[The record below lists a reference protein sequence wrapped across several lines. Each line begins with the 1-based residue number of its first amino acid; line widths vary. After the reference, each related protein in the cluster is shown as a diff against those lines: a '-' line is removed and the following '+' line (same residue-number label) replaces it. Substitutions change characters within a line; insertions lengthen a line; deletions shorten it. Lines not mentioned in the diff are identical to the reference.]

1 MFRIHMLAA
10 DHGDCLWVEYGDTH
24 PPKRILIDAGTVGTF
39 PRALAP
45 KIKATVDAEGSCKFE
60 LFVVTHIDSD
70 HIGGAIEFL
79 KQAGA
84 SGVSIKE
91 IWFNG
96 YFHLSN
102 TSPSTLGAKQGE
114 MLTPLV
120 QNGPWK
126 WNKRFKDLAVM
137 VPDTGK
143 LPTFTV
149 SGMKITLLSPTFDKL
164 KKLKP
169 KWEQEVQKA
178 GLVPGHAFTL
188 AEVLPDGF
196 LGGNVQDWADTPFKE
211 DAAEPNGSSIAF
223 IAEFEGKR
231 VLFGA
236 DAHPG
241 VLLASLK
248 RAPLGTGT
256 LALKAFKLPHHASKN
271 NVSKEMI
278 AAFPAEHYLVS
289 TNGQQF
295 GHPDEEAIARVLIVR
310 KKDAKTLH
318 FNCPSDFN
326 AVWKSASRKNNWN
339 YEANYGT
346 DAAGWVVEL

>member
-24 PPKRILIDAGTVGTF
+24 SLKRILIDAGTVGAYT
-39 PRALAP
+39 RSLAP
-45 KIKATVDAEGSCKFE
+45 KIQETVDAEGSCNFE
-60 LFVVTHIDSD
+60 LFVVTHIDAD

-79 KQAGA
+79 KQAA
-84 SGVSIKE
+84 DTGVSIKE

-102 TSPSTLGAKQGE
+102 TSPSVLGAKQGE

-120 QNGPWK
+120 QNGPWQ

-149 SGMKITLLSPTFDKL
+149 AGMKITLLSPTFEKL
-164 KKLKP
+164 QKLKP
-169 KWEQEVQKA
+169 KWVKEIEKA

-188 AEVLPDGF
+188 EEVLPDGF
-196 LGGNVQDWADTPFKE
+196 LGGKVEDLADTAFKE

-223 IAEFEGKR
+223 VAEYEGKR

-236 DAHPG
+236 DAHPS
-241 VLLASLK
+241 VLLESLK
-248 RAPLGTGT
+248 RAPLNTKT
-256 LALKAFKLPHHASKN
+256 LALNAFKLPHHASKN

-278 AAFPAEHYLVS
+278 DAFPAEHYLVS

-295 GHPDEEAIARVLIVR
+295 KHPDAEAIARILKMR
-310 KKDAKTLH
+310 KSAAKTIH

-326 AVWKSASRKNNWN
+326 AVWKSNSHKINWA
-339 YEANYGT
+339 YDAKYGT
-346 DAAGWVVEL
+346 VDGGLVVDL